1 MQQKFKYSMNYK
13 ELQELEKDV
22 KQWTDSFDKLKGLI
36 GDNIYKPDT
45 YISTMVRTEPFVRKP
60 MRLLYLSV
68 SHSWIADDI
77 VLHFINEDNPDKVL
91 NVLVSRAF
99 EAKAFG
105 DVREIEQLFDFLISL
120 FNNNQMISKSMAKVN
135 YHEKGTLVSAKKF
148 NGETVLGIYQH
159 SYDDGSHCIS
169 DGKKQW
175 CINHKDLR
183 LANEEETKIIQE
195 TIIKPQREA
204 EKKAKAE
211 AEAAARAEAAELLTE
226 EDFEEAA
233 EPTEEELDEA
243 MEASETTEEE

>member
-1 MQQKFKYSMNYK
+1 MNYK
-13 ELQELEKDV
+13 ELQELDKAV
-22 KQWTDSFDKLKGLI
+22 KRWTDSFDKLKGLI
-36 GDNIYKPDT
+36 GDGIYKPDT

-68 SHSWIADDI
+68 SHNWLNGDI

-120 FNNNQMISKSMAKVN
+120 FNNNQMISKSMSKVN
-135 YHEKGTLVSAKKF
+135 YHKKGTLVSAKKF
-148 NGETVLGIYQH
+148 NGEKVLGIYQH

-169 DGKKQW
+169 DGKKKW
-175 CINHKDLR
+175 CINPKDLR

-211 AEAAARAEAAELLTE
+211 AEAAARAEAAALLTE

-233 EPTEEELDEA
+233 EETDEDNPVDPEEE
-243 MEASETTEEE
+243 

>member
-1 MQQKFKYSMNYK
+1 MNYK
-13 ELQELEKDV
+13 ELQELDKAV
-22 KQWTDSFDKLKGLI
+22 KRWTDSFDKLKGLI
-36 GDNIYKPDT
+36 GDNIFKPDV

-68 SHSWIADDI
+68 SHSWLKDDI

-135 YHEKGTLVSAKKF
+135 YHKKGTLVSAKKF

-175 CINHKDLR
+175 CINPKDLR

-211 AEAAARAEAAELLTE
+211 AEAAARAEAAALLTE

-233 EPTEEELDEA
+233 EETDEDNPVDPEEE
-243 MEASETTEEE
+243 

>member
-1 MQQKFKYSMNYK
+1 MNYK
-13 ELQELEKDV
+13 ELQELDKAV
-22 KQWTDSFDKLKGLI
+22 KRWTDSFDKLKGLI
-36 GDNIYKPDT
+36 GDGIYKPDT

-68 SHSWIADDI
+68 SHNWLNGDI

-135 YHEKGTLVSAKKF
+135 YHKKGTLVSAKKF

-169 DGKKQW
+169 DGKKKW
-175 CINHKDLR
+175 CINPKDLR

-211 AEAAARAEAAELLTE
+211 AEAAARAEAAALLTE

-233 EPTEEELDEA
+233 EETDEDNPVDPEEE
-243 MEASETTEEE
+243 

>member
-13 ELQELEKDV
+13 ELQELDKAV
-22 KQWTDSFDKLKGLI
+22 KHWTDSFDKLKGLI
-36 GDNIYKPDT
+36 GDNIFKPDV

-68 SHSWIADDI
+68 SRNWLKDDI

-135 YHEKGTLVSAKKF
+135 YHKKGTLVSAKKF

-159 SYDDGSHCIS
+159 SY
-169 DGKKQW
+169 
-175 CINHKDLR
+175 LR

-211 AEAAARAEAAELLTE
+211 AEAAARAEAAALLTE

-233 EPTEEELDEA
+233 EETDEDNPVDPEEE
-243 MEASETTEEE
+243 

>member
-1 MQQKFKYSMNYK
+1 MNYK
-13 ELQELEKDV
+13 ELQELDKAV
-22 KQWTDSFDKLKGLI
+22 KRWTDSFDKLKGLI
-36 GDNIYKPDT
+36 GDGIYKPDT

-68 SHSWIADDI
+68 SHNWLNGDI

-120 FNNNQMISKSMAKVN
+120 FNNNQMISKSMSKVN
-135 YHEKGTLVSAKKF
+135 YHKKGTLVSAKKF

-175 CINHKDLR
+175 CINPKDLR

-204 EKKAKAE
+204 EKKAKAA
-211 AEAAARAEAAELLTE
+211 AEAAARAEAAALLTE

-233 EPTEEELDEA
+233 EETDEDNPVDPEEE
-243 MEASETTEEE
+243 

>member
-1 MQQKFKYSMNYK
+1 MNYK
-13 ELQELEKDV
+13 ELQELDKAV
-22 KQWTDSFDKLKGLI
+22 KRWTDGFDKLKELI
-36 GDNIYKPDT
+36 GDGIYKPDT
-45 YISTMVRTEPFVRKP
+45 YISTMVRTEPSVRKP

-68 SHSWIADDI
+68 SHNWLNDDI
-77 VLHFINEDNPDKVL
+77 VLHFINEDSPDKVL

-135 YHEKGTLVSAKKF
+135 YHKKGALVSAKKF

-169 DGKKQW
+169 DGKKKW
-175 CINHKDLR
+175 CINPKDLR

-211 AEAAARAEAAELLTE
+211 AAAAARAEAAALLTE

-233 EPTEEELDEA
+233 EETDEGNPVDPEEE
-243 MEASETTEEE
+243 

>member
-1 MQQKFKYSMNYK
+1 MNYK
-13 ELQELEKDV
+13 ELQELDKAV
-22 KQWTDSFDKLKGLI
+22 KRWTDSFDKLKGLI

-68 SHSWIADDI
+68 SHSWIDDDI

-91 NVLVSRAF
+91 NILVSRAF

-135 YHEKGTLVSAKKF
+135 YHKKGTLVSAKKF

-175 CINHKDLR
+175 CINPKDLR

>member
-1 MQQKFKYSMNYK
+1 MNYK
-13 ELQELEKDV
+13 ELQELEKAV
-22 KQWTDSFDKLKGLI
+22 KQWTDSFDKLKELI
-36 GDNIYKPDT
+36 GDNIFKPDV
-45 YISTMVRTEPFVRKP
+45 YISTIVRAEPFVRKP

-68 SHSWIADDI
+68 SHSWLNDDI

-135 YHEKGTLVSAKKF
+135 YHKKGTLVSAKKF
-148 NGETVLGIYQH
+148 NGETVLGIYQR
-159 SYDDGSHCIS
+159 SYDDGSHCIF

-175 CINHKDLR
+175 CINPKDLR

-233 EPTEEELDEA
+233 EETDEDNPIDPEEE
-243 MEASETTEEE
+243 